1 MPRQR
6 KIKGHNSRPSGA
18 RGGPSTGHGLNYQI
32 DFATRDTLDYM
43 SRALCAPHR
52 IWEVRIEPRVTTS
65 DELTSWDIGFNPD
78 DSLFEVK
85 LKPTAE
91 EIEEWVARVALDGN
105 ENQQRDFHL
114 IYSKGAGRY
123 LNELTRLIRIAIEA
137 NGNPADFQSKC
148 NAEGVAD
155 NDRYLRALG
164 ANAFELLRRMSID
177 QVPEYLLRSDIEFR
191 ARQLASEPGGQRL
204 HAFLFKKFHEAIP
217 HRRSFAIVDLIDEA
231 REIGIELQS
240 PTAAD
245 TSDISGT
252 ARSALVVLQACSL
265 GIPLEVIAAAVN
277 NSDIESELKEL
288 KDRDV
293 LLVDNDLWSM
303 RRLPTP
309 IRSPD
314 EQGVLARCLS
324 ALVAHIEQSSPDTDI
339 RPHVRNVI
347 ALAGRCKLTSPGLV
361 ASVFTKLDKRLK
373 QLGNKRL
380 VWFVANLS
388 IEAAKI
394 AAPPGVKERDA
405 EIVEAEARALICGTS
420 WAFQRLHKISKAR
433 VDADE
438 SFDLAKDMGLD
449 RTLAF
454 CLKCRGRL
462 CRMEAEAMPIG
473 QTRTLKLHDSIN
485 LLNEA
490 IEKFSQLSDFGPDAP
505 DVGDCYSL
513 MGRTY
518 LQLRDFQAARSAIAK
533 AYDRILDLSSKDY
546 IDLLI
551 LNGDFEAAS
560 GDDRQSAR
568 RFYQQALEINPGGD
582 PEISEMRARAYFHSA
597 INDEAAGNRTRAKV
611 GYQSA
616 SDIWSQLQDEDFAAL
631 AAWHHIRLDEV
642 VSKSALQLLLKESK
656 NPRVRVETVRIHLEK
671 VKLAKPAIGRRE
683 EPPMNYWKQLIRKAK
698 QRIASRAER
707 IETEW

>member
-1 MPRQR
+1 MPQR
-6 KIKGHNSRPSGA
+6 KKQETRPSGA

-32 DFATRDTLDYM
+32 DFAIRDTLDYM

-65 DELTSWDIGFNPD
+65 AELTSWDIGFDPD

-91 EIEEWVARVALDGN
+91 EIEEWVARVALSGN
-105 ENQQRDFHL
+105 KNQQREFHL

-123 LNELTRLIRIAIEA
+123 LNDLTRLIRIAIES
-137 NGNPADFQSKC
+137 NGNLADFQSKC
-148 NAEGVAD
+148 NAEAIGD
-155 NDRYLRALG
+155 SDRYLRALG

-191 ARQLASEPGGQRL
+191 ARQLASEPGGRRL
-204 HAFLFKKFHEAIP
+204 HEFLFKKFHEAIP
-217 HRRSFAIVDLIDEA
+217 HRSSFAVVDLIDEA
-231 REIGIELQS
+231 RELGIELLS
-240 PTAAD
+240 PKTAD
-245 TSDISGT
+245 TSDISDS
-252 ARSALVVLQACSL
+252 ARSALVVLQTCSV

-288 KDRDV
+288 KDRNIV
-293 LLVDNDLWSM
+293 LVDNGLWSM

-309 IRSPD
+309 ISCQD
-314 EQGVLARCLS
+314 EQGLLARCLS
-324 ALVAHIEQSSPDTDI
+324 ALVAYIERSSSDADI

-347 ALAGRCKLTSPGLV
+347 ALAGQCKLPSPGLV
-361 ASVFTKLDKRLK
+361 ATIFTKLDKRLK

-388 IEAAKI
+388 IQAARVS
-394 AAPPGVKERDA
+394 APPGVTERDPA
-405 EIVEAEARALICGTS
+405 MVDAEARALICGTS

-433 VDADE
+433 IDADQ
-438 SFDLAKDMGLD
+438 SFDLANDMGLD

-473 QTRTLKLHDSIN
+473 DPRTLKLLESVN
-485 LLNEA
+485 LLDEA
-490 IEKFSQLSDFGPDAP
+490 IERFSQLSEVGPDDP
-505 DVGDCYSL
+505 EVGDCYSL

-518 LQLRDFQAARSAIAK
+518 LQLRDIQAARPAIAK
-533 AYDRILDLSSKDY
+533 AYDLIVDRSSKDY

-551 LNGDFEAAS
+551 LNGDFEVAI
-560 GDDRQSAR
+560 GNRQSAR

-582 PEISEMRARAYFHSA
+582 PEISEMRARAYFQSA
-597 INDEAAGNRTRAKV
+597 INDEAAGNIASAKIA
-611 GYQSA
+611 YQSA
-616 SDIWSQLQDEDFAAL
+616 RDIWLQLQDEEFAAL
-631 AAWHHIRLDEV
+631 AAWNHLRLDES
-642 VSKSALQLLLKESK
+642 VSKNALKLLLKETES
-656 NPRVRVETVRIHLEK
+656 NRVRVETVNMHLEK
-671 VKLAKPAIGRRE
+671 VKLAKSAIGRRE
-683 EPPMNYWKQLIRKAK
+683 EPPLNYWKQLIRQAK
-698 QRIASRAER
+698 QRIASRADK